1 MFPVSGAEQLKTSG
15 ANGDTRPMISQ
26 SGAYSTLVSPAPY
39 SLSGRNRFHKPAARA
54 VRRGEELD
62 WRRLTAWLRDRLPA
76 SNIPGLDV
84 SRDPAIAQFPGGH
97 SNLTYLVRFGDA
109 EIVIRRPPFG
119 PVAPTAHDVAREF
132 RW

>member
-1 MFPVSGAEQLKTSG
+1 METDAL
-15 ANGDTRPMISQ
+15 
-26 SGAYSTLVSPAPY
+26 
-39 SLSGRNRFHKPAARA
+39 A

-84 SRDPAIAQFPGGH
+84 SRDPAVAQFPGGH

-109 EIVIRRPPFG
+109 ELVLRRPPFG
-119 PVAPTAHDVAREF
+119 PVAPTAHDMAREH
-132 RW
+132 RWLVAVHPVFPYAPRPYLLCDDPRVIGSIFYVMERRHGLV